1 MTEHTLS
8 EAEYDA
14 ITDAA
19 AHWCMRLHAVDCT
32 DAERLAFKQWH
43 DADPLHAF
51 EYQAMLEIWAVADH
65 LPRVE
70 TAPSPAPMPRPRS
83 RWSRLAVAAAVLV
96 AGVPLAAYTGRNL
109 GWGANSYERF
119 EADAKVRHN
128 HLGDGS
134 PVALNLGSELVFA
147 NYKNQRRGHLKK
159 GGAFFG
165 VSHDP
170 RHPIAVRAATDQD
183 P

>member
-1 MTEHTLS
+1 MVGLKQLT
-8 EAEYDA
+8 EAEPPDA
-14 ITDAA
+14 FDG
-19 AHWCMRLHAVDCT
+19 LG
-32 DAERLAFKQWH
+32 
-43 DADPLHAF
+43 
-51 EYQAMLEIWAVADH
+51 MLEIWGVADPP
-65 LPRVE
+65 PRVE

-96 AGVPLAAYTGRNL
+96 AGVPLAAYTGWNL
-109 GWGANSYERF
+109 GSVANSYERF